1 MDWHTRFRAYFPLA
15 LQKAYACQAYSS
27 PMSPEVSQAVA
38 VFFDR
43 LTHGRSDKPEWLAAA
58 QSVRRQVAQL
68 IHAEAGQIAFTK
80 NTTEGLNL
88 VAQGYPWQP
97 GDNLVIDDQEHPV
110 NVVPWLNLRHRGVE
124 VRVAATVDHRITLEA
139 LWQRVDARTRIVAV
153 SHAQY
158 GTGFRIDLQAL
169 GERCRNAGI
178 ALVVD
183 GIQTVGLLPVDVQTW
198 GISALACGAYKALH
212 GPLGL
217 GFVYVAPALLE
228 RLHPTHLGAS
238 AVNQVDRSVP
248 GWALRCSDLH
258 DARRLE
264 GGNINYPAIYGLA
277 RALLLIEEARVDRLA
292 PWTLGLARRLD
303 AGLRQQGYQLLSSKL
318 PGEDSHIVCLR
329 HELAYALRKYLYSQ
343 RVMCNLLDS
352 GALRFSLGGY
362 NTEADVDLILAVT
375 GRFARDPGLRRLLQQ
390 PVSSTPYPA
399 P

>member
-1 MDWHTRFRAYFPLA
+1 MDWHQRFRAYFPLA

-27 PMSPEVSQAVA
+27 PMSPEVSEAVA

-58 QSVRRQVAQL
+58 QSVRRQVAHL

-124 VRVAATVDHRITLEA
+124 VRVAATEDHRITVDA

-178 ALVVD
+178 TLVVD
-183 GIQTVGLLPVDVQTW
+183 GIQTVGLLPVDVQAW

-212 GPLGL
+212 GPLGCWSVCTQL
-217 GFVYVAPALLE
+217 IWAPRPSTRWTATRRAGPCVAA
-228 RLHPTHLGAS
+228 T
-238 AVNQVDRSVP
+238 
-248 GWALRCSDLH
+248 CTM
-258 DARRLE
+258 
-264 GGNINYPAIYGLA
+264 
-277 RALLLIEEARVDRLA
+277 RA
-292 PWTLGLARRLD
+292 G
-303 AGLRQQGYQLLSSKL
+303 SK
-318 PGEDSHIVCLR
+318 
-329 HELAYALRKYLYSQ
+329 AA
-343 RVMCNLLDS
+343 
-352 GALRFSLGGY
+352 
-362 NTEADVDLILAVT
+362 T
-375 GRFARDPGLRRLLQQ
+375 
-390 PVSSTPYPA
+390 STTRPSMAWPA
-399 P
+399 PCC